1 MSRVYKRGKSWCY
14 DYRDASGKRQRKVA
28 GTTKKQA
35 ERILAELETRKYYE
49 KENIPVL
56 DKIAVEELWER
67 FISMKKKRVRPRT
80 METWKPR
87 LNFWKEVHLQK
98 SKNFS
103 LLSRLSIDKILD
115 DLSKEYAAKTVNDYM
130 DVLQQIYGYACDL
143 NVIQEN
149 PVKNIKRLKESSKK
163 PPRFFSQE
171 EVNKIL
177 EHSND
182 FYKSLFQFFLYTG
195 MRRDEVRFLE
205 WSEIDLKNKI
215 IRLGNKEN
223 FTTKSGKNRNIPMH
237 SIVKKILEKRPQN
250 TTLVFE
256 SPEGGEFGRGTWRT
270 VLLQAAKRAG
280 VENITLH
287 TFRHTFA
294 SWLVME
300 AVDIPTVAQ
309 LLGHSDIK
317 TTMKYAHLAPEHVKR
332 AVDRLPVSF

>member
-1 MSRVYKRGKSWCY
+1 MGIVYKRGNKWY
-14 DYRDASGKRQRKVA
+14 IDYRDASGKRIRKVA

-35 ERILAELETRKYYE
+35 ERILFELETRKYYE

-56 DKIAVEELWER
+56 DKISVEELWER

-98 SKNFS
+98 SKNLS
-103 LLSRLSIDKILD
+103 LLPPLIIDKIVD
-115 DLSKEYAAKTVNDYM
+115 ELSEKYSAKTVNDYIN
-130 DVLQQIYGYACDL
+130 VLQQIYRYAKDL
-143 NVIQEN
+143 NLLQQN
-149 PVKNIKRLKESSKK
+149 PAEKIKRLKESSKK

-237 SIVKKILEKRPQN
+237 PIVEKILKKRPQ
-250 TTLVFE
+250 TSILVFE

-332 AVDRLPVSF
+332 AVERLPGSF

>member
-1 MSRVYKRGKSWCY
+1 MGTVRKRGKKWY
-14 DYRDASGKRQRKVA
+14 IDFIDASGKRRRKVA

-49 KENIPVL
+49 KESIPVL
-56 DKIAVEELWER
+56 DKISVEELWER
-67 FISMKKKRVRPRT
+67 FISMKRKRVRPRT

-87 LNFWKEVHLQK
+87 LNFWKEKHLQK

-103 LLSRLSIDKILD
+103 LLPPLIIDKIVD
-115 DLSKEYAAKTVNDYM
+115 ELSDKYSAKTVNDYVN
-130 DVLQQIYGYACDL
+130 VLQQIYRYAKDL
-143 NVIQEN
+143 NLLQQN
-149 PVKNIKRLKESSKK
+149 PAEKIKRLKESPEKLPRFLSKK
-163 PPRFFSQE
+163 
-171 EVNKIL
+171 EVSGIL
-177 EHSND
+177 KHSND
-182 FYKSLFQFFLYTG
+182 FYKNLFQFFLYTG

-223 FTTKSGKNRNIPMH
+223 FTTKSGKSRNIPMH
-237 SIVKKILEKRPQN
+237 PIVEKILKKRPQD

-270 VLLQAAKRAG
+270 VLLQAAKRAN
-280 VENITLH
+280 VKDVTLH

-300 AVDIPTVAQ
+300 GVDLNTVRE

-332 AVDRLPVSF
+332 AVERLSFSL

>member
-1 MSRVYKRGKSWCY
+1 MGKVRKRGKKWY
-14 DYRDASGKRQRKVA
+14 IDYIDASGKRIRKVE
-28 GTTKKQA
+28 GDTKKQA
-35 ERILAELETRKYYE
+35 ERILAELESRKYYE

-56 DKIAVEELWER
+56 DKISVEELWER

-87 LNFWKEVHLQK
+87 LNFWKEKHLQK

-103 LLSRLSIDKILD
+103 LLPRLIIDKIIDELAE
-115 DLSKEYAAKTVNDYM
+115 KYEAKTVNDYIN
-130 DVLQQIYGYACDL
+130 VLQQIYRYAKDL
-143 NVIQEN
+143 NLLQQN
-149 PVKNIKRLKESSKK
+149 PAEKIKRLKESSKK
-163 PPRFFSQE
+163 PPRFLSKE

-205 WSEIDLKNKI
+205 WSETDFKNKI